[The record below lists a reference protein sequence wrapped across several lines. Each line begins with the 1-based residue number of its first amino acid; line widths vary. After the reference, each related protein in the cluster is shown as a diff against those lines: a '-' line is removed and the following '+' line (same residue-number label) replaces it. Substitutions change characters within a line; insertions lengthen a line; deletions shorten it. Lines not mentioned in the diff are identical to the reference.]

1 VTGAVDVSIVGIS
14 TAFAAGL
21 ISFVSPCVWPLVPA
35 YLSYVSGVS
44 FDRLEESWRRVT
56 AATFAFVLGF
66 TVVFTIL
73 GASLGAL
80 HDVIA
85 SYRTALELAG
95 GTLIVIMGLALLGVA
110 SGFFGREL
118 RLSFGSRPVSLLGAF
133 VTGVVFSIGWSPC
146 IGTTLGAIL
155 TLAGTQGSAAS
166 GAVLLAAYSLGLGV
180 PFLLSGLFLS
190 TALSVSGALRRYTP
204 VVMRASGV
212 VLIFM
217 GVLVATG
224 ELDRMS
230 IWLQRY

>member
-44 FDRLEESWRRVT
+44 YDRLEESWRRVT
-56 AATFAFVLGF
+56 AATLAFVLGF

-80 HDVIA
+80 HDVVA

-95 GTLIVIMGLALLGVA
+95 GILIVIMGLALLGVA

-166 GAVLLAAYSLGLGV
+166 GAVLLVFYSLGLGV

-230 IWLQRY
+230 TWLQRY